1 MKKQLL
7 SLLIVPFLVSCAN
20 KQVTPEPEPNDPEG
34 GDNTPTPDIQPETYL
49 SYDERVKNIRRMGYI
64 TGPEAYYNT
73 MEFGLGSCDLGYP
86 LYIPDRNQMYY
97 FFGDSFSQNHQSGMW
112 RSNVAGISTDFDFSD
127 GLTIDDALFTS
138 NGYLMA
144 IYNGHHMDEGSEVTK
159 IPTGAI
165 YVNGNIYMYYF
176 SMHNWSYSQDT
187 RMNYGGCIKSSDY
200 GATWERVYDM
210 TWVNLSPDMNYGTG
224 NRENDFECLKVLIN
238 EDIDNNERTENL
250 IALEDHLGW
259 DAVMIYPMMGPDGY
273 VYVFLEGGYRNH
285 HLKVGRVLPQ
295 NIEVFNEY
303 EYLQGFDDSGNPIF
317 QKGYDGLKAL
327 YHNTDAEITTANF
340 GEMSGIYNQYIDKY
354 CLFTVASGSVDM
366 FMSDHIYGPYT
377 DKIHFY
383 SHGQDPAPISS
394 TTGQPIVSAYAP
406 MVHEKMLS
414 DGGKTM
420 YMITSSWIP
429 CYNPSLYEVKFI

>member
-1 MKKQLL
+1 MKKSTL
-7 SLLIVPFLVSCAN
+7 SLLLIPLLIACGN
-20 KQVTPEPEPNDPEG
+20 QQVTPEPEPQEPSGEQDPI
-34 GDNTPTPDIQPETYL
+34 PDVEPETYL
-49 SYDERVKNIRRMGYI
+49 SYDERVKNIKRLGYV
-64 TGPEAYYNT
+64 TGPEAFYNT

-97 FFGDSFSQNHQSGMW
+97 FFGDSFSQNNQSGMW
-112 RSNVAGISTDFDFSD
+112 RSNVAGISSDFNFAD
-127 GLTIDDALFTS
+127 GLTIDDALLTP

-144 IYNGHHMDEGSEVTK
+144 IYNGHHMDMGSEVTK

-176 SMHNWSYSQDT
+176 SMHNWSFSQDT

-200 GATWERVYDM
+200 GATWERIYDL
-210 TWVNLSPDMNYGTG
+210 TWVNLSPDMTYGTG
-224 NRENDFECLKVLIN
+224 NKENDFECLKVLIN

-273 VYVFLEGGYRNH
+273 VYVFLEAGYRNH

-303 EYLQGFDDSGNPIF
+303 EYLQGFDANGNPIF
-317 QKGYDGLKAL
+317 EKGYDALKAL
-327 YHNTDAEITTANF
+327 YHNTDAEITNANF
-340 GEMSGIYNQYIDKY
+340 GEMSGIYNPYFQKY
-354 CLFTVASGSVDM
+354 CLFTVSTGSVDM
-366 FMSDHIYGPYT
+366 FMSDHIYGPYN
-377 DKIHFY
+377 DRIHFY
-383 SHGQDPAPISS
+383 SHGQLPSPISS

-406 MVHEKMLS
+406 MVHEKMLA

-420 YMITSSWIP
+420 YMLTSSWIP